1 MLTLV
6 RIPDAFRRL
15 RESKSGGY
23 AKMANGL
30 LPRPVKIG
38 PRAACLPDD
47 EVEAIIRARI
57 AGKSDDDI
65 RALVVGLEAARKD
78 TAP

>member
-23 AKMANGL
+23 AKMANESAS
-30 LPRPVKIG
+30 
-38 PRAACLPDD
+38 AACKNWTAGSLPS
-47 EVEAIIRARI
+47 R
-57 AGKSDDDI
+57 
-65 RALVVGLEAARKD
+65 
-78 TAP
+78 